1 MARSLYYGLIS
12 ILTLSMV
19 FALIIFSYG
28 VSVIGDSVK
37 AISELA
43 SVYNLDNISCA
54 LDAGHCNIN

>member
-1 MARSLYYGLIS
+1 MARSLYYGLVAIM
-12 ILTLSMV
+12 TLSVV
-19 FALIIFSYG
+19 FALIIFNNG

-43 SVYNLDNISCA
+43 SVYDLDNISCA

>member
-1 MARSLYYGLIS
+1 MARSLYFGLLA
-12 ILTLSMV
+12 ILTSSTV
-19 FALIIFSYG
+19 FALIIFSYD

-43 SVYNLDNISCA
+43 RVYDLDNISCA

>member
-1 MARSLYYGLIS
+1 MARSLYYGLVA
-12 ILTLSMV
+12 ILSSSTV
-19 FALIIFSYG
+19 FALVIFNYG